1 MATKARKLA
10 EKVEQENR
18 LGTNFTA
25 RSGDNFLE
33 DSPHAQAF
41 IKGLGSSARE
51 IARIPQ
57 ALARMNREPRSDEE
71 MSELTRETNRGINS
85 RAQYEHEKQQG
96 DPNALRL
103 SFDEWK
109 KL

>member
-10 EKVEQENR
+10 EKIEKESR
-18 LGTNFTA
+18 YGTNFSA
-25 RSGDNFLE
+25 KSRGDFLE
-33 DSPHAQAF
+33 DSPNAQAF
-41 IKGLGSSARE
+41 VKGLSSSVQE

-57 ALARMNREPRSDEE
+57 ALSRMDKSARSEEE
-71 MSELTRETNRGINS
+71 MSELTREANRTINS
-85 RAQYEHEKQQG
+85 RAQYESEREAG

-103 SFDEWK
+103 SFAEWK